1 MAMARALKAAG
12 LKSAAAIREWAR
24 LRQAAL
30 DAGVAL
36 RQARR
41 TTNKQL
47 VEERLAAHDKAIDRY
62 LAGPGGPERRE
73 LRQVVEWRREGRPS
87 EV

>member
-1 MAMARALKAAG
+1 
-12 LKSAAAIREWAR
+12 
-24 LRQAAL
+24 
-30 DAGVAL
+30 VAL